1 MNLQTISGSATSL
14 CSYRILSTLLSGDG
28 KCSLTKNLF
37 SSGGILHS
45 FVLYSLCLSVYTLR
59 CHCLWQQFAFSVPWQ
74 ALHPHICSRSH
85 LYKATCKQ
93 ETNAKNRGQNSN
105 EKNSWHRVSK
115 GFGKKR
121 LVASPWC
128 PATCRP
134 PVSLTPRCPLL
145 PDWWTL
151 AEPGSRGSGS
161 SLCW

>member
-1 MNLQTISGSATSL
+1 MNLQTSPGSATSL

-28 KCSLTKNLF
+28 KCSLTKNLL

-59 CHCLWQQFAFSVPWQ
+59 CPCLWQQFAFSVPWH

-115 GFGKKR
+115 GFGKKDWWR
-121 LVASPWC
+121 HRDAL
-128 PATCRP
+128 P
-134 PVSLTPRCPLL
+134 PVVLQFLL
-145 PDWWTL
+145 HLDAL
-151 AEPGSRGSGS
+151 YCLIDG
-161 SLCW
+161 L